1 MLGWEYEGTNF
12 DNNFT
17 ADRISVKRDVDNFY
31 LMTVSLRLGG
41 SQNKELI
48 ALLVEFENKLAAVV
62 SKENP
67 LPTETNTI
75 GD

>member
-1 MLGWEYEGTNF
+1 MLGWEYEGTNYG
-12 DNNFT
+12 DGFT
-17 ADRISVKRDVDNFY
+17 VDRISVKRAVDNFY

-41 SQNKELI
+41 YQNKELT